1 MTLGLVLTPRR
12 PRGAGGEE
20 GQAGEA
26 RCPSPPQTL
35 SLREKSAVKGIVLLD
50 WLPPI
55 ISASAENRGNS
66 CQRKHPAEILALGSS
81 CASQRRSSN
90 ANSLCRQ
97 IWLDSLEIYA
107 TFQRDILRTL
117 LSSSPPTPAMQ
128 SGLYQPT
135 CRLDL
140 NSWRH
145 LVIRRPSTKN
155 RCPSPGAAPLGFSG
169 PCHRGPTLLDRATK
183 RDSGAKP
190 RDRRTGEPAKQRIC
204 HHLTVTNV

>member
-1 MTLGLVLTPRR
+1 LSRSSQL
-12 PRGAGGEE
+12 A
-20 GQAGEA
+20 
-26 RCPSPPQTL
+26 SPIAAILP
-35 SLREKSAVKGIVLLD
+35 KSAMRLD
-50 WLPPI
+50 DQLPHRHRVE
-55 ISASAENRGNS
+55 S
-66 CQRKHPAEILALGSS
+66 LALGPSS
-81 CASQRRSSN
+81 HLKREY
-90 ANSLCRQ
+90 SL
-97 IWLDSLEIYA
+97 WLKFARAPRKTVRPFKGI
-107 TFQRDILRTL
+107 FCHDI
-117 LSSSPPTPAMQ
+117 SEFEFSHPARQ

-169 PCHRGPTLLDRATK
+169 PSHRGPTLLDRATK

-190 RDRRTGEPAKQRIC
+190 RDRRTGEPVKQRIC